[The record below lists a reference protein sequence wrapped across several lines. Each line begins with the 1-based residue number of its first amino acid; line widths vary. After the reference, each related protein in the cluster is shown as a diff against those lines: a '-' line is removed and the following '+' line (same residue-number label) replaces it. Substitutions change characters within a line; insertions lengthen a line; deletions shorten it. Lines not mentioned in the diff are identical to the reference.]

1 MLSVCMSGACHPSPS
16 PLTAEHASPWRAG
29 SPAQAPPPPEAW
41 LSSPGGLS
49 LGSPSAPSGCER
61 GCHRARRGGPVP
73 SSRLPGC
80 PAQGQP
86 LQEDAPPHGAQPAL
100 VPGVREFG
108 TIRRCRSGGAP
119 RVHSALRAP
128 EPGGC
133 LGQAPVVPVREAA
146 WPGVGGVPLC
156 CSAARRLSTCPG
168 EPRCPQLLREGK
180 PPFQAT
186 APVPVTAASNDQ
198 FVGLEQH
205 GFVIPQFRWGTGAR
219 WGLQGEPVP
228 GPCQPQRGPQS
239 LLVAPSSPR
248 FSRSSSL
255 HLVFAVPLPREVTVL
270 RRRIRTPAS
279 LRGRYSV
286 HHSPP
291 SGPQRSPLQQQLRPQ
306 VSSSPSLSLDETG
319 PPLVARGPGA

>member
-1 MLSVCMSGACHPSPS
+1 M
-16 PLTAEHASPWRAG
+16 
-29 SPAQAPPPPEAW
+29 
-41 LSSPGGLS
+41 
-49 LGSPSAPSGCER
+49 
-61 GCHRARRGGPVP
+61 P

-80 PAQGQP
+80 PAQRRP

-100 VPGVREFG
+100 VPGVREFR

-119 RVHSALRAP
+119 RVHSVLRAP

-146 WPGVGGVPLC
+146 WPGVGAFR
-156 CSAARRLSTCPG
+156 SAAPQPGACPRTLGSLAVLSCCV
-168 EPRCPQLLREGK
+168 RGK

-186 APVPVTAASNDQ
+186 APAPVTAASNDQ

-270 RRRIRTPAS
+270 RCRIGTPAS
-279 LRGRYSV
+279 WRGRYSV

-306 VSSSPSLSLDETG
+306 VSSSHH
-319 PPLVARGPGA
+319 

>member
-1 MLSVCMSGACHPSPS
+1 MVPC
-16 PLTAEHASPWRAG
+16 RAAG
-29 SPAQAPPPPEAW
+29 F
-41 LSSPGGLS
+41 L
-49 LGSPSAPSGCER
+49 
-61 GCHRARRGGPVP
+61 
-73 SSRLPGC
+73 
-80 PAQGQP
+80 
-86 LQEDAPPHGAQPAL
+86 GAQPRGSPFRRTPL
-100 VPGVREFG
+100 PTVRSPRWSWACVSSG
-108 TIRRCRSGGAP
+108 PSGGA
-119 RVHSALRAP
+119 
-128 EPGGC
+128 
-133 LGQAPVVPVREAA
+133 GQAEPHGCTARSGLRSPVAVLARLPVREAA

-156 CSAARRLSTCPG
+156 CSAARRLSTYPG

-205 GFVIPQFRWGTGAR
+205 GFVILQFRWGTGAR

-239 LLVAPSSPR
+239 LLVAPSSPC

-270 RRRIRTPAS
+270 RCGIGTPAS
-279 LRGRYSV
+279 WRGRYSV

-319 PPLVARGPGA
+319 PPLVARGPRA